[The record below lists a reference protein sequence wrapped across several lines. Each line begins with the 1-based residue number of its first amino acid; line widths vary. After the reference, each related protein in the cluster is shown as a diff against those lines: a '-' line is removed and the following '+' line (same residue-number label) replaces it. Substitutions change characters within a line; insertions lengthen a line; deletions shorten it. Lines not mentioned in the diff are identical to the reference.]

1 MNYRIK
7 HISADSHAAPLLEE
21 PPVLPP
27 RRPRQCASRRGEARS
42 TVEAAHPLAR
52 FALRDGLEL
61 IIQNFRPQS
70 DMTLLFAREAAP
82 IHFGYILQGDIH
94 TVIEHD
100 ATCFFNAFNS
110 AGCGGVMFLPHTISQ
125 GHYRANRQ
133 VLGVAVDVS
142 TELFGELAGE
152 AAPALPAQL
161 RNLAHG
167 VASSSSFILPSKIT
181 ARLGGVLRD
190 ILSIRPG
197 TPCAGLFAEAKTL
210 ELLSL
215 QIEQFIQSPCS
226 VVAAMAMDRVDRAG
240 VRRVREMLNENL
252 QDPPS
257 LLDMSRE
264 AGMSHSKLNR
274 CFKQLYGLTVF
285 EWLRQLRLDKA
296 RELLS
301 GGGCSIAEAALN
313 SGFSDQSHLNRCFKR
328 HFGVTPGQFRRARR
342 L

>member
-1 MNYRIK
+1 MQHK
-7 HISADSHAAPLLEE
+7 TDHTLPDMGADYPPKATPALQPRGPLW
-21 PPVLPP
+21 
-27 RRPRQCASRRGEARS
+27 CARTRGVAL
-42 TVEAAHPLAR
+42 PLAR
-52 FALRDGLEL
+52 FAVRDGLEL
-61 IIQNFRPQS
+61 IIQNYRPPK
-70 DMTLLFAREAAP
+70 DMTFQYAREAAP
-82 IHFGYILQGDIH
+82 IHFGYILQGAIH
-94 TVIEHD
+94 TVIENS
-100 ATCFFNAFNS
+100 ANRFFNANNS
-110 AGCGGVMFLPHTISQ
+110 AGCGGVMFLPYTIAQ

-133 VLGVAVDVS
+133 VLAVAVDVS

-152 AAPALPAQL
+152 VTPALPARL
-161 RNLAHG
+161 RNLAQG
-167 VASSSSFILPSKIT
+167 RATSSSFILPSKIT

-197 TPCAGLFAEAKTL
+197 APCATLFAEAKAL

-215 QIEQFIQSPCS
+215 QIEQFIQSPS
-226 VVAAMAMDRVDRAG
+226 AADPATEMDRVDRAG
-240 VRRVREMLNENL
+240 VRRVREILSENL
-252 QDPPS
+252 QAPPS

-285 EWLRQLRLDKA
+285 EWLRQRRLDKA

-301 GGGCSIAEAALN
+301 GGGCSIAEVALC